1 MIRRMTSGLASG
13 MLVLAVAA
21 CAPSAY
27 FTGQSKQG
35 AGPLLESDTFE
46 AIDLALL
53 LSPSVEACPDS
64 AQALADPRARLANAF
79 NSFYEPCSELNKDSD
94 RDNELQLRRNRVQ
107 DRLVAA
113 SNQRCA
119 LYKQHVRRFDSTSNV
134 LLGALT
140 TLSAGAGALVT
151 HVDSAR
157 MLSGLAAAAS
167 GVRAE
172 LNETY
177 FQKNTIQVLSSA
189 FEERRNKLRAEML
202 ERNGKSIHAYTV
214 ERAVAD
220 ALRYH
225 DACSLVAGLEEVA
238 LQQGRGDDIGLKRLM
253 DLLKQLS
260 GSNNSE
266 KTGDEQTG
274 DEQTGGDQTG
284 GDQTGGDQT
293 GGDQTGGEQI

>member
-1 MIRRMTSGLASG
+1 MIRRVTSGLASG
-13 MLVLAVAA
+13 MLVLAVGA

-35 AGPLLESDTFE
+35 AVPLLVSDTFE
-46 AIDLALL
+46 VIDLELL
-53 LSPSVEACPDS
+53 LNPSITACTDPPQVD
-64 AQALADPRARLANAF
+64 AEPRARLATAF
-79 NSFYEPCSELNKDSD
+79 NSFYESCGVLTKDTDRNSEL
-94 RDNELQLRRNRVQ
+94 RLRRNRVQ
-107 DRLVAA
+107 DRLIAA

-119 LYKQHVRRFDSTSNV
+119 VYKQHVRRFDSTSNV

-157 MLSGLAAAAS
+157 VLSGLAAAAS

-177 FQKNTIQVLSSA
+177 FQQNTIQVLSSA
-189 FEERRNKLRAEML
+189 FEERRTKIRAEML
-202 ERNGKSIHAYTV
+202 ERSRDSIYDYTV

-225 DACSLVAGLEEVA
+225 DACSLVAGLEAVA
-238 LQQGRGDDIGLKRLM
+238 LQQGRGTSD
-253 DLLKQLS
+253 
-260 GSNNSE
+260 
-266 KTGDEQTG
+266 
-274 DEQTGGDQTG
+274 
-284 GDQTGGDQT
+284 
-293 GGDQTGGEQI
+293 

>member
-1 MIRRMTSGLASG
+1 MGFFPLRGADMGVAS
-13 MLVLAVAA
+13 
-21 CAPSAY
+21 
-27 FTGQSKQG
+27 
-35 AGPLLESDTFE
+35 
-46 AIDLALL
+46 
-53 LSPSVEACPDS
+53 
-64 AQALADPRARLANAF
+64 ARLRGHPRGHRIANAF
-79 NSFYEPCSELNKDSD
+79 NSFYEPCSELRKGSD
-94 RDNELQLRRNRVQ
+94 RDGELQLRRNRVQ

-157 MLSGLAAAAS
+157 VLSGLAAAAS

-177 FQKNTIQVLSSA
+177 FQQNTIQVLSNA
-189 FEERRNKLRAEML
+189 FEKRRDEFRTEML
-202 ERNGKSIHAYTV
+202 GKSKNSIHKYTV

-225 DACSLVAGLEEVA
+225 NACSLVTGLEEIA
-238 LQQGRGDDIGLKRLM
+238 LQQGRSDDV
-253 DLLKQLS
+253 
-260 GSNNSE
+260 
-266 KTGDEQTG
+266 
-274 DEQTGGDQTG
+274 
-284 GDQTGGDQT
+284 
-293 GGDQTGGEQI
+293 